1 MGDIKDYA
9 YVLLTYS
16 CVLILSVKE
25 ERFLTEYEVKKSVR
39 MPSRKCVS
47 HSYPLTSGD
56 IDNLH
61 AKIPAIVSCLESLGG
76 DASGNF
82 TVCNITR

>member
-61 AKIPAIVSCLESLGG
+61 AKIDQLKWNQNILGH
-76 DASGNF
+76 F
-82 TVCNITR
+82 VLFL